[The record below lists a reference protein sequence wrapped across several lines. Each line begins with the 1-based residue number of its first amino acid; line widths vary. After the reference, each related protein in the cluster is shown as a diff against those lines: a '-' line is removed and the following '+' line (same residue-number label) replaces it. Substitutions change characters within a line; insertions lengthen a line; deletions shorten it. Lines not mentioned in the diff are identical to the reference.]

1 MIWQAKLFKLTIKII
16 SSTIKA
22 TSAKGPMTR
31 LSKLIAKTMVLAY
44 LDDRTI
50 NTNGQNG
57 VSGQQNSDFRYQNLD
72 NDYRNGVCSD
82 QIINISRRWTL
93 AIVIKAVRWLRP
105 PDCWHQSPEWQLWPP
120 NNQHQLLEWRL
131 WPPNRWPSH

>member
-57 VSGQQNSDFRYQNLD
+57 VSGQQNNGFSYRNLD
-72 NDYRNGVCSD
+72 NDYQNGVCSD
-82 QIINISRRWTL
+82 QIINI
-93 AIVIKAVRWLRP
+93 
-105 PDCWHQSPEWQLWPP
+105 DC
-120 NNQHQLLEWRL
+120 R
-131 WPPNRWPSH
+131 